1 MAEVRSPVRKVV
13 LQIRAKFHTLF
24 PYTALDTLRIR
35 PNASY
40 QSAPDSNKTSDLYR
54 RFRNA
59 FEAIVAVQNPAIA
72 RQEFGDW
79 FVRVPPLEETLRES
93 CMGEL
98 DSIRFLLGS
107 TGIGKS
113 TLLRYVFRTAD
124 VPRVDGDSLFIPFC
138 FNSRLGE
145 NDFFNPIAAAASRI
159 VMETFSISFQLNAFY
174 DVIRTHRPHLLEL
187 DRSLPETATWE
198 ERLLALKRSSLL
210 EYELEKLKFLV
221 PKTPIVRVVLIV
233 DDVEALPF
241 GEQEHVIGTICKAY
255 SFLQLQPERSF
266 GVKGIISCRPN
277 THSLLRKRAWYP
289 AYPFDQSI
297 HISASVDL
305 EKLFQAR
312 FEAATKKTSAG
323 KDPANRPEWDRAY
336 EILLKLV
343 EQLSLRYELEL
354 TTLCNHNVRRALY
367 EFGQLLANRR
377 WFQRD
382 QVVSPSFIIRESDY
396 ALNEVAVYRAL
407 ALRNGEVYPGRDSI
421 IANLL
426 HNTPDEGSDLLVTYI
441 IRYLLNQKS
450 AGEEAGR
457 SQIHTSRLRD
467 DFSLLFD
474 SVTDTSDVELCL
486 TYMIDSKLLEVES
499 VGGKDVISL
508 TPKAETLWKM
518 LQSNSICLEFFRDDT
533 FQEVS
538 DVAAGRLERHHPD
551 QTFLSLL
558 AFFDFIVA
566 AEKRRVWNAIS
577 SNSLRAYLSRFGQ
590 QTLGRLLSFGI
601 HHSIDRYYFRR
612 GPGQAVV
619 DALRASDA
627 KVAEVES
634 LIKGPH

>member
-1 MAEVRSPVRKVV
+1 V
-13 LQIRAKFHTLF
+13 
-24 PYTALDTLRIR
+24 RIR

-40 QSAPDSNKTSDLYR
+40 QSAPESSKTSDLYR
-54 RFRNA
+54 RFRSA

-79 FVRVPPLEETLRES
+79 FVRVPPVEELLHDS
-93 CMGEL
+93 CMGEM
-98 DSIRFLLGS
+98 DAIRFLLGS

-113 TLLRYVFRTAD
+113 TLLRYVFRTAT
-124 VPRVDGDSLFIPFC
+124 VPRIDADSLIIPFG

-145 NDFFNPIAAAASRI
+145 NDFFNPLAAAASRV
-159 VMETFSISFQLNAFY
+159 VMEKFSIPFQSDAFY
-174 DVIRTHRPHLLEL
+174 EFVNAHRPDLLEL
-187 DRSLPETATWE
+187 DRTLPETATWE

-241 GEQEHVIGTICKAY
+241 DEQELVIRTICKAY
-255 SFLQLQPERSF
+255 SFLQVQAQRTF
-266 GVKGIISCRPN
+266 GVKCIISCRPN

-289 AYPFDQSI
+289 AYPFDQPI

-305 EKLFQAR
+305 EKLFEAR

-323 KDPANRPEWDRAY
+323 RDAANRPEWDRAY
-336 EILLKLV
+336 EILVRLV
-343 EQLSLRYELEL
+343 EQLSSRYQLDL

-367 EFGQLLANRR
+367 EFEQLLANRR

-396 ALNEVAVYRAL
+396 ALNEIAVYRAL

-450 AGEEAGR
+450 AGEEGGR
-457 SQIHTSRLRD
+457 SQIHTSRLKD
-467 DFSLLFD
+467 DFALLFD
-474 SVTDTSDVELCL
+474 SVTDSSDVELCL
-486 TYMIDSKLLEVES
+486 DYMVDSKLLEVES
-499 VGGKDVISL
+499 VQGKDVISL

-518 LQSNSICLEFFRDDT
+518 LQSNSICLEFYRDDT
-533 FQEVS
+533 FQEVPEL
-538 DVAAGRLERHHPD
+538 AAGRLERHHPD
-551 QTFLSLL
+551 QTFLNLFV
-558 AFFDFIVA
+558 FFDFIVA
-566 AEKRRVWNAIS
+566 AEKKRVLNALS
-577 SNSLRAYLSRFGQ
+577 NNSLRAYLSRFGQ
-590 QTLGRLLSFGI
+590 QTLGRHFSLGI
-601 HHSIDRYYFRR
+601 HHSIATYYFRR
-612 GPGQAVV
+612 GPGEAVL

-634 LIKGPH
+634 LTKGPH